1 MNKLVFI
8 FITIVSVLFISCNSH
23 SEEKTGYNDTT
34 RIENDS
40 DMDDHKGMQTDET
53 LVDEDHAD
61 YSDLD
66 SMFSNMTRFE
76 NLLKLRCETKDISCE
91 YYKEKTGKEISDLGD
106 VGYYSKVIN
115 RYSNSKNIC
124 LIKLVTIDEQF
135 FDHQYV
141 QEIYVFYKDG
151 LLALISVDNKMSDD
165 FQTTQDSN
173 TFNCDEQKF
182 YFIPNGKCIRALEKK
197 YEYIDSPE
205 LPLQYIDSLSKHTA
219 YIESNCAMGD
229 SVRNE
234 LTKLLEKY

>member
-40 DMDDHKGMQTDET
+40 DMDDHKEMQTDET

-76 NLLKLRCETKDISCE
+76 NLLKLRCETKDISWE

-106 VGYYSKVIN
+106 VGDYFKVIK
-115 RYSNSKNIC
+115 RYYNSKNIC
-124 LIKLVTIDEQF
+124 LIYMTTIDEEF
-135 FDHQYV
+135 FDHLYKQN
-141 QEIYVFYKDG
+141 IYVLYKEG
-151 LLALISVDNKMSDD
+151 VFALISVKNMKSDD
-165 FQTTQDSN
+165 YQTDESKN

-205 LPLQYIDSLSKHTA
+205 LPLQHIDSLSKHTA

-234 LTKLLEKY
+234 LIKLLEKY